1 MTKALTFKEQFANDM
16 KIQYDEMKLDH
27 LKMQQML
34 KVDQD
39 QVTSLK
45 TMIKLY

>member
-1 MTKALTFKEQFANDM
+1 
-16 KIQYDEMKLDH
+16 MKLDH